1 MAALEALVGDKMKLA
16 AEEKSQK
23 QTNRIRLIADPS
35 ITATALQSVLTSFLN
50 YKGHKNLWLVVAP
63 PPSGPTSYGW
73 HTSPQGEWMVKAS
86 GLIYDLLNIAPNTK
100 IQSTRLIK
108 ALKTM
113 YESKDLDLET
123 STTRS
128 VQDCLD
134 RLDFTIRVLMSQV
147 RQLKESP
154 SLKTKMFRN
163 MSKKEQVGL
172 DLILGKTT
180 LPAELLQGDL
190 LEEEDTLNRT
200 ISMDPLPEECL
211 SLVPWQASKP
221 SEATGKPK
229 SGKKG
234 GFLEGFVFPKIFGKI
249 LGEEQE
255 PQDKN
260 PHPEPPKNEA
270 TKTVQLPASQA
281 LKSTSTAASSVSKA
295 LAEAMEYTPN
305 ITQSQKSQKSQKKPK
320 KENPTKKKKNTGK
333 KSKASQVIQEKKKKT
348 QKKNKSSEATLEKK
362 SLPAAQP
369 AQEVVQEETKY
380 EPGEYM
386 KCCKTFIQDF
396 LDQAAASGEEAT
408 YAMARDKWSTSM
420 KRAMLLSTVS
430 LPELKRRRFVSKD
443 CTSNPFAAMVN
454 QVQDID

>member
-1 MAALEALVGDKMKLA
+1 MAALEALVGDKMKMA

-23 QTNRIRLIADPS
+23 QTNRMRLIADPS

-50 YKGHKNLWLVVAP
+50 HKGHKNLWLVVAP
-63 PPSGPTSYGW
+63 PPSGPSSYGW

-86 GLIYDLLNIAPNTK
+86 GLIYDLLGIAPNTK

-113 YESKDLDLET
+113 HESKDLDLET
-123 STTRS
+123 STNRT

-147 RQLKESP
+147 RQLKSSP

-163 MSKKEQVGL
+163 MSKKEQVTL
-172 DLILGKTT
+172 DFILGKTI
-180 LPAELLQGDL
+180 LPAELLQSDL
-190 LEEEDTLNRT
+190 LEEDDALNRT

-211 SLVPWQASKP
+211 SLVPWQGSKA

-249 LGEEQE
+249 LGEDPE
-255 PQDKN
+255 PEDKI
-260 PHPEPPKNEA
+260 PHPAAPKKEA
-270 TKTVQLPASQA
+270 IKAVQLPASQA
-281 LKSTSTAASSVSKA
+281 LKSTSAASCSVSKA
-295 LAEAMEYTPN
+295 LAAAMEYKPN
-305 ITQSQKSQKSQKKPK
+305 ITQSQKSQKTKKNNGK
-320 KENPTKKKKNTGK
+320 ATKKKKSAKTE
-333 KSKASQVIQEKKKKT
+333 KANKANQSTKQE
-348 QKKNKSSEATLEKK
+348 K
-362 SLPAAQP
+362 SLPSNAAKP
-369 AQEVVQEETKY
+369 AEEEGSKY

-386 KCCKTFIQDF
+386 KCCKAFIKDF

-420 KRAMLLSTVS
+420 KRATLLSTVS